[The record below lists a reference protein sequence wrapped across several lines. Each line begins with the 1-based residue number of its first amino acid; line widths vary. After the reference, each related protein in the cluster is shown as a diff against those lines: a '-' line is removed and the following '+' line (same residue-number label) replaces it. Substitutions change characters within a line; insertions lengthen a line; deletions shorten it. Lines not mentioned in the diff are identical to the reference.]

1 MTSMILC
8 ESIHSKPSDS
18 LIHIVLID
26 NQSPLEQAKSNG
38 SKKKNWVRKCPIQRI
53 LVIEEDELTI

>member
-26 NQSPLEQAKSNG
+26 NQSPLEQANSDG
-38 SKKKNWVRKCPIQRI
+38 SKKKLGQKVPYPKKS
-53 LVIEEDELTI
+53 L